1 MEKGSPMNRRT
12 FTGKGLRAALAAV
25 LGGSAAVALNE
36 QDAAAYCSWNR
47 IYCGCKYGYYSY
59 CTYAYCCPG
68 TGCTG
73 FRNYSEPGYC

>member
-1 MEKGSPMNRRT
+1 MNRRT